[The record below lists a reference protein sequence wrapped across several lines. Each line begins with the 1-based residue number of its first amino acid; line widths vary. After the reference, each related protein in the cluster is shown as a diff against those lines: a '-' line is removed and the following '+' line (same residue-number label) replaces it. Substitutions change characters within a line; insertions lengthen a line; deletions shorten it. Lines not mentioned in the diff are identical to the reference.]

1 MYHTGIDL
9 HKFTSYLTTVDSSGA
24 IVKQENLKNVAH
36 NFVQY
41 FSSIPG
47 EHKATVESTMTWY
60 WLNDLLTSIN
70 IPLVLA
76 HAKYVK
82 AIAYAKVKTDKVDSH
97 TLAQLLRM
105 NFIPVAHKISIEN
118 RLLRDALR
126 ARLKIVQRHT
136 SVTNSMQLLLAKYN
150 FDSPTELS
158 GIPKFRYEQL
168 TEVEELLSEQMLTL
182 EKSLYPSLIPN
193 EDIQRLLWIPGI
205 GKMNAFT
212 ILLEV
217 GDINRFET
225 EKNFFSYCRLVP
237 SARNSAGKTKQRSS
251 KDGNRYLKIVFSDA
265 AVHAL
270 QYYPVIKRYHSSKLR
285 KKKKQVAKAIISK
298 EIARFVYHVLKDK
311 SNFNNHFK
319 GKELEHKKSIQWPR
333 IIPPKAGL
341 EWEVMRLPKIY
352 LG

>member
-1 MYHTGIDL
+1 MYYTGIDL
-9 HKFTSYLTTVDSSGA
+9 HKFTSYLTTIDSSGN

-47 EHKATVESTMTWY
+47 EHKTTVESTMTWY
-60 WLNDLLTSIN
+60 WLNDLLTSMN

-105 NFIPVAHKISIEN
+105 DYIPVAHKISRDN

-136 SVTNSMQLLLAKYN
+136 SVTNSMKLLLSKYN
-150 FDSPTELS
+150 FDTPDQLT
-158 GIPKFRYEQL
+158 GISKFQYEQL
-168 TEVEELLSEQMLTL
+168 SEVEALLNVQMLDL
-182 EKSLYPSLIPN
+182 EKQIYPFLIPN
-193 EDIQRLLWIPGI
+193 DDIQRLLWIPGI

-217 GDINRFET
+217 DDINRFPNV
-225 EKNFFSYCRLVP
+225 KNFFSYCRLTP
-237 SARNSAGKTKQRSS
+237 SARNSGGKSKQRSS
-251 KDGNRYLKIVFSDA
+251 KDGCKYLKIAFSDA
-265 AVHAL
+265 AVHAV
-270 QYYPVIKRYHSSKLR
+270 QYYTVIRKYHNSLLR
-285 KKKKQVAKAIISK
+285 KKNKQIAKTIIAK
-298 EIARFVYHVLKDK
+298 EIAEIVYHVLKNK
-311 SNFNNHFK
+311 TVFNNKFR
-319 GKELEHKKSIQWPR
+319 GQELQHQKSLQWPR
-333 IIPPKAGL
+333 VVSP
-341 EWEVMRLPKIY
+341 Y
-352 LG
+352 T

>member
-1 MYHTGIDL
+1 MYYTGIDL

-24 IVKQENLKNVAH
+24 VVKQENLKNVAH

-47 EHKATVESTMTWY
+47 DHQTTVESTMTWY
-60 WLNDLLTSIN
+60 WLNDLLTSMN

-105 NFIPVAHKISIEN
+105 NFIPVAYKISN
-118 RLLRDALR
+118 DKRLLRDALR

-150 FDSPTELS
+150 YDSPTQLS
-158 GIPKFRYEQL
+158 GIPEFQYEQL
-168 TEVEELLSEQMLTL
+168 SEVEALLNEQMLDL
-182 EKSLYPSLIPN
+182 EKQLYPFLIPN
-193 EDIQRLLWIPGI
+193 DDIQRLLWIPGI

-217 GDINRFET
+217 DDINRFPDV
-225 EKNFFSYCRLVP
+225 KNFFSYCRLVP
-237 SARNSAGKTKQRSS
+237 SARNSGSKSKQRSS
-251 KDGNRYLKIVFSDA
+251 KDGNKYLKVAFSDA
-265 AVHAL
+265 AIHAV
-270 QYYPVIKRYHSSKLR
+270 QYYPVIRKYHSSLLS
-285 KKKKQVAKAIISK
+285 KKNKQIAKTIIAK
-298 EIARFVYHVLKDK
+298 EIAEIVYHVLKNK
-311 SNFNNHFK
+311 SYFNNKFK
-319 GKELEHKKSIQWPR
+319 GKELGHTKSLQWPR
-333 IIPPKAGL
+333 VVSPDA
-341 EWEVMRLPKIY
+341 
-352 LG
+352 